1 MRTSFATISKQG
13 ARSNNEDYLL
23 VMDRPEAKRL
33 TGIVCDGMGGHSCG
47 EVASLTVCNCIAHY
61 WEQHTALP
69 DSPEKVL
76 EACRK
81 ASAAMDR
88 KAAEEGIA
96 EMGTTLVMASIEAD
110 SVTIAHVG
118 DSRCYVQRPGD
129 GLIYQIEDHKV
140 NVNGRQML
148 LCRTSRSGPARH
160 QEHPTAGGRPHPAV
174 LRRTLWS
181 YRTRHSAGQNDGQQA
196 TGKDTGRI

>member
-1 MRTSFATISKQG
+1 MRTSFATISRQG

-76 EACRK
+76 EACRE

-88 KAAEEGIA
+88 KAAEKGVPCEVVA
-96 EMGTTLVMASIEAD
+96 EHADAIWKGVLACAVRHDVSFIVMASRGLGSIGSFLLGSETQKVLHQVD
-110 SVTIAHVG
+110 
-118 DSRCYVQRPGD
+118 RPV
-129 GLIYQIEDHKV
+129 LIV
-140 NVNGRQML
+140 R
-148 LCRTSRSGPARH
+148 
-160 QEHPTAGGRPHPAV
+160 
-174 LRRTLWS
+174 
-181 YRTRHSAGQNDGQQA
+181 
-196 TGKDTGRI
+196 

>member
-33 TGIVCDGMGGHSCG
+33 TGIVCDGMGGHSYG

-76 EACRK
+76 EACR
-81 ASAAMDR
+81 
-88 KAAEEGIA
+88 
-96 EMGTTLVMASIEAD
+96 
-110 SVTIAHVG
+110 
-118 DSRCYVQRPGD
+118 
-129 GLIYQIEDHKV
+129 
-140 NVNGRQML
+140 
-148 LCRTSRSGPARH
+148 
-160 QEHPTAGGRPHPAV
+160 
-174 LRRTLWS
+174 
-181 YRTRHSAGQNDGQQA
+181 
-196 TGKDTGRI
+196 

>member
-1 MRTSFATISKQG
+1 MRTSFATISRQG

-76 EACRK
+76 EACRE

-110 SVTIAHVG
+110 SVTIAA
-118 DSRCYVQRPGD
+118 RCWPDASLPDIPKRPGP
-129 GLIYQIEDHKV
+129 
-140 NVNGRQML
+140 
-148 LCRTSRSGPARH
+148 TSRASDCRRATASCCAPTDSMEPSDEAFCWAR
-160 QEHPTAGGRPHPAV
+160 
-174 LRRTLWS
+174 
-181 YRTRHSAGQNDGQQA
+181 
-196 TGKDTGRI
+196 

>member
-1 MRTSFATISKQG
+1 MRTSFATISRQG

-47 EVASLTVCNCIAHY
+47 EVASMMVCNCIAHY

-76 EACRK
+76 EACRE

-129 GLIYQIEDHKV
+129 GLIYQTEDHTA
-140 NVNGRQML
+140 NVNGRHML
-148 LCRTSRSGPARH
+148 MLIFAAALLALTACRIAMTSAEP
-160 QEHPTAGGRPHPAV
+160 
-174 LRRTLWS
+174 LWKGS
-181 YRTRHSAGQNDGQQA
+181 PLVFGIS
-196 TGKDTGRI
+196 

>member
-1 MRTSFATISKQG
+1 MRTSFATISRQG
-13 ARSNNEDYLL
+13 ARNNNEDYLL

-47 EVASLTVCNCIAHY
+47 EVASMMVCNCIAHY

-76 EACRK
+76 EACRE

-129 GLIYQIEDHKV
+129 GLIYQTEDHTV
-140 NVNGRQML
+140 NVNGRHMLARCFFAGHPEVALPDIKSIQLQAGDRIL
-148 LCRTSRSGPARH
+148 LCS
-160 QEHPTAGGRPHPAV
+160 
-174 LRRTLWS
+174 
-181 YRTRHSAGQNDGQQA
+181 DGLYGA
-196 TGKDTGRI
+196 IG